1 MPVHQELPSHPP
13 QGNTVLTVGVFDGVH
28 IGHQHLLDNLKNV
41 ASQEGILSGV
51 LTFVNH
57 PRTVI
62 TPGAC
67 VQYITSV
74 EDKLTLLKNTG
85 VDIMLPLTF
94 DLEMSRLRVHE
105 FVDLLQ
111 NRLNMTGLVMGHNFV
126 MGHNREGT
134 PETLAAIGL
143 EKGFS
148 TTVVDPVSKD
158 DERVSST
165 AIREAIAAGEVRKAS
180 AFLGRPFT
188 IQGKVI
194 KGNAR
199 GRTLGFPTA
208 NLGIHKD
215 RIIPGDGI
223 YATWTYVDGKRYMS
237 ATNVGISPTFDD
249 NEHLIEAFI
258 LDYNGDLYDSEI
270 TVEFVQRLRDELR
283 FETTEALVAQIQQD
297 VEQTRQLLKDAP
309 DFQLMV

>member
-13 QGNTVLTVGVFDGVH
+13 HGNTVLTVGMFDGVH
-28 IGHQHLLDNLKNV
+28 IGHQHILDNLKNI
-41 ASQEGILSGV
+41 ASQGVMLSGV

-62 TPGAC
+62 APGAC
-67 VQYITSV
+67 VEYITSV
-74 EDKLTLLKNTG
+74 EDKLALLKNTG
-85 VDIMLPLTF
+85 VDIVLPLTF
-94 DLEMSRLRVHE
+94 DLELSRLSVHE

-111 NRLNMTGLVMGHNFV
+111 NRLNMTGLVMGPNFV

-148 TTVVDPVSKD
+148 TTVIAPVSKND
-158 DERVSST
+158 KRVSST
-165 AIREAIAAGEVRKAS
+165 AIREAISAGEMHKAS

-188 IQGKVI
+188 IHGKVI

-199 GRTLGFPTA
+199 GRTFGFPTA
-208 NLGIHKD
+208 NLGIYKD
-215 RIIPGDGI
+215 RITPKDGI
-223 YATWTYVDGKRYMS
+223 YATWTYVDSKRYMA
-237 ATNVGISPTFDD
+237 ATNVGVKPTFGE
-249 NEHLIEAFI
+249 NERMVEAFI

-270 TVEFVQRLRDELR
+270 TVEFVHRLRDELR
-283 FETTEALVAQIQQD
+283 FETTEALVVQIQKD
-297 VEQTRQLLKDAP
+297 VEQTRRLLENAS
-309 DFQLMV
+309 